1 MKRIVR
7 VLAIALLAVLVSAG
21 ALAGYVLLVLD
32 PNDYKT
38 ELSALVKRKA
48 DMDLALNG
56 RLVWQFYP
64 NLGISLGAATLTD
77 PASRDRLAAIEQA
90 AVSIKLM
97 PLLAGQASI
106 NAVRLDGADLRLVK
120 HADGSTSWDRLL
132 DRLKSPDDEPS
143 KQVAVDV
150 RVLDVRNARLT
161 LVDEA
166 TQVTR
171 SIERIAIEASD
182 IDPQAEFPLAAR
194 FRVSQRDATGK
205 VVTADNDLQ
214 LRLHPD
220 LPAKRHVLRGLQLTS
235 ALSGSGLPAPLKLAL
250 TADSVTADLANGHH
264 AVQGLSLQTDYQAAK
279 PVSATL
285 KTDVSVDV
293 PNGQADLKHLQLE
306 ARVAAAGLPEVLPVS
321 LRSDL
326 AANWK
331 TGVISLP
338 ALVLQAAD
346 VRTEGRLAISL
357 PALASGA
364 QPATRGMTLNGQ
376 LRTAAFNP
384 RELMARLGLKPPMTR
399 NPEVLKRVSLNTDL
413 VGGETE
419 LMARNLRLQLDG
431 STLTGEAG
439 VRELPAARLVARLNL
454 DRLNADDYLPPP
466 DKPAAEAPKPDT
478 TQRAAGL
485 LPVNLLRSQNLDVS
499 LDAGKLDILSYPI
512 TGFRVAASARAGLVD
527 VSALSGRIY
536 DGSFNVPVS
545 IDVRGAQPVIRLR
558 PEIRQVDLGPIAKQV
573 LKKDLFTG
581 RMNFNGAVSVTGNDA
596 DAWLRSAQGP
606 NTLRLDQGRIQGV
619 NVVDGLFAALGQYQA
634 LLPALTGRDAAA
646 LKGKVRDTEIVSLL
660 GEMTLNQGVVN
671 NQSMK
676 ADLKDVQVGGSGSY
690 NLLTQ
695 DVDYRFQLKLDRK
708 YWGARYQQMADTPIP
723 VRCNGNLKGSVAT
736 LCGLDRD
743 GMQGLVVQMAQ
754 ARAVEAIDQQKARL
768 DQKIDQ
774 KLGDKLPPQQK
785 EAVKQLLD
793 NLFKR

>member
-1 MKRIVR
+1 MKRILR

-38 ELSALVKRKA
+38 ELSALVKRKT
-48 DMDLALNG
+48 DMDLALDG
-56 RLVWQFYP
+56 RLAWQFYP

-77 PASRDRLAAIEQA
+77 PASRDRLASIEQA

-132 DRLKSPDDEPS
+132 DKLKSPDDESS

-194 FRVSQRDATGK
+194 FRVSQRDAAGK

-250 TADSVTADLANGHH
+250 SADTVTADLANG
-264 AVQGLSLQTDYQAAK
+264 
-279 PVSATL
+279 
-285 KTDVSVDV
+285 
-293 PNGQADLKHLQLE
+293 QADLKRLQLD
-306 ARVAAAGLPEVLPVS
+306 ARVAAAGLPEALPVS

-326 AANWK
+326 AANWR

-346 VRTEGRLAISL
+346 VRTEGRLAINL
-357 PALASGA
+357 PALAGGT

-384 RELMARLGLKPPMTR
+384 RELMARLGLKPPVTR
-399 NPEVLKRVSLNTDL
+399 NPEVLKRVSLSTDL
-413 VGGETE
+413 AGGETE
-419 LMARNLRLQLDG
+419 LMARNLRVQLDG

-454 DRLNADDYLPPP
+454 DRLNADDYLPPLN
-466 DKPAAEAPKPDT
+466 KPAAEAAKPDT

-536 DGSFNVPVS
+536 DGSFSVPVS

-646 LKGKVRDTEIVSLL
+646 LKAKVRDTEIVSLL

-671 NQSMK
+671 NQAMK

-690 NLLTQ
+690 NLFTQ

-743 GMQGLVVQMAQ
+743 GMQGLVAQMAQ

-793 NLFKR
+793 NLLKR

>member
-1 MKRIVR
+1 MKRIER

-38 ELSALVKRKA
+38 ELSALVKRKT
-48 DMDLALNG
+48 DMDLALDG
-56 RLVWQFYP
+56 RLAWQFYP

-132 DRLKSPDDEPS
+132 DKLKSPDDEPS

-250 TADSVTADLANGHH
+250 TADSVTADLANG
-264 AVQGLSLQTDYQAAK
+264 
-279 PVSATL
+279 
-285 KTDVSVDV
+285 
-293 PNGQADLKHLQLE
+293 QADLKHLQLE
-306 ARVAAAGLPEVLPVS
+306 ARVAAAGLPEALPVS

-399 NPEVLKRVSLNTDL
+399 NPEVLKRVSLSTDL

-536 DGSFNVPVS
+536 DGSFNAPLS

-690 NLLTQ
+690 NLFTQ

-723 VRCNGNLKGSVAT
+723 VRCNGNLKGSAAT

-743 GMQGLVVQMAQ
+743 GMQGLVAQMAQ